1 MADIEFNCPKCGK
14 HLSVASKM
22 VGVNVTC
29 PACSR
34 TISVPPTSADV
45 DQFHVKRGGPAGG
58 IAILFAAI
66 ILAGG
71 LVASAYILSRGMIYL
86 GDSIKIGSLSGKTD
100 EIIVKHGKAS
110 RLEEMGFKPM
120 PYLPPLDS
128 MKNGET
134 NRKL

>member
-1 MADIEFNCPKCGK
+1 MAAGIEMKKNGT
-14 HLSVASKM
+14 V
-22 VGVNVTC
+22 
-29 PACSR
+29 
-34 TISVPPTSADV
+34 
-45 DQFHVKRGGPAGG
+45 GG

-86 GDSIKIGSLSGKTD
+86 GDSIKIGSVSGKTS

-120 PYLPPLDS
+120 PYLPPVSDS
-128 MKNGET
+128 K
-134 NRKL
+134 